1 MNGTTNN
8 CKSLAAQTTAAINM
22 VTTVIQAWDNR
33 LGKMIDTIT
42 EAMKTQALTLRESE
56 DRITNVNGMI
66 RDLTEVLRE
75 MSSKSKEYEAQRI
88 KECAELKSEV
98 TRLNG
103 LVAKLVEDVKHEQTI
118 SELSL
123 KANERLMGIIA
134 GMNGGGSASSQ
145 TVNIHDVG
153 NHTKKNV

>member
-1 MNGTTNN
+1 MNSSNN
-8 CKSLAAQTTAAINM
+8 CEAQAAQTTAAINM

-33 LGKMIDTIT
+33 LAKLISSITDTLT
-42 EAMKTQALTLRESE
+42 LQAVTLRESE

-66 RDLTEVLRE
+66 RDLTEVLRD
-75 MSSKSKEYEAQRI
+75 MSNKSKEYEAQRL

-134 GMNGGGSASSQ
+134 GMNGGGSQ
-145 TVNIHDVG
+145 TVNINDVG

>member
-1 MNGTTNN
+1 MNSNTENT
-8 CKSLAAQTTAAINM
+8 AQTTAAINM
-22 VTTVIQAWDNR
+22 VTTVIKAWDNR
-33 LGKMIDTIT
+33 LGKLVDTIT
-42 EAMKTQALTLRESE
+42 DTMKTQAVTLRESE
-56 DRITNVNGMI
+56 DRITHVNGMI
-66 RDLTEVLRE
+66 KDLTEVLHD
-75 MSSKSKEYEAQRI
+75 MSHKGKEYETQRL

-103 LVAKLVEDVKHEQTI
+103 LVAKLAEDVKHEQTI

-134 GMNGGGSASSQ
+134 GMNGGGSASTQ